1 MTIICGIDPGTA
13 IIGFGFLNSDDGG
26 SLNVIEYG
34 VIKTDKHD
42 SPSRRLKIL
51 HDELSALIKIH
62 NPDMAAIEKLYF
74 QQNTTTALAVGQ
86 ARGVILLAFED
97 AGIPIYEYSPNEVKQ
112 AITGYG
118 FADKNQMQ
126 EMTRVLLQLDKRPTP
141 DDAADALAIA
151 ITHANTG
158 GYRYDR

>member
-13 IIGFGFLNSDDGG
+13 IIGYGFIQADDGG
-26 SLNVIEYG
+26 LIKAIDFG
-34 VIKTDKHD
+34 VIRTNKKDT
-42 SPSRRLKIL
+42 PARRLKIL
-51 HDELSALIKIH
+51 HDELTALIKTYK
-62 NPDMAAIEKLYF
+62 PEMVAIEKLYF

-86 ARGVILLAFED
+86 ARGVILLDFES
-97 AGIPIYEYSPNEVKQ
+97 AGIPIFEYSPNEVKQ

-126 EMTRVLLQLDKRPTP
+126 EMTKILLELEKRPSP

-151 ITHANTG
+151 ITHANSM
-158 GYRYDR
+158 RYYA